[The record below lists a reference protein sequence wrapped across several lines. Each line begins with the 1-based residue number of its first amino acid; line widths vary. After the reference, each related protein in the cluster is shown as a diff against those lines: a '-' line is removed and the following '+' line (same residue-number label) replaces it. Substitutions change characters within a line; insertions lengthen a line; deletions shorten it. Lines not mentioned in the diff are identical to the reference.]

1 MEETCALRD
10 FLPDVTVLR
19 GPHDNHSSSNV
30 WTGVLPVT
38 DLAAAMTSLS
48 HQLKRLALPQNDPS
62 LFTRHQVASLLFDP
76 KEAANI
82 DRDTFFALGCTGLE
96 ELMGIDSSF
105 QIFEETLF
113 NPTSKT
119 MERSVQSKAMNN
131 QLDENISLFL
141 THLSPYF
148 MLKPAQKCLE
158 WLIHRFHIHLYN
170 QDCLIGCVLP
180 YHETKVF
187 VRVIQLLK
195 ISDPTHKWNWMH
207 PIQKPGVPLA
217 RSTVITHCY
226 KDMDFMEFICK
237 LPTQS
242 LKVFSEDTGEA
253 AKLRVLMSF
262 YASTIVSAL
271 DAAEKISDA
280 LIAKLLPYVQKGLKS
295 SVVDYKAATYMI
307 VCQLAVKTVM
317 EPHLVKALASQVSR
331 TLLKTASLVRDGV
344 GCLIILLQS
353 QQSNDVGKKPFVHLC
368 KVPDLVNI
376 LHDISS
382 SYDAHSLLQ
391 YLLPNLVCAIILSST
406 EDTVEQADPDV
417 CKSYLEAILH
427 NIPLER
433 DLDKL
438 LACTFLQEFLT
449 YGEVHGADSDKMA
462 KLCQFLLPL
471 IRLLESKYP
480 EALDFVLEK
489 ELKNVSDEQKQSLF
503 HQFISLT
510 TSGGKHELLAEC
522 DTSLLLSLN
531 HPQPAVRH
539 LALVH
544 LKDIIE
550 KSQAGF
556 DESFIKEA
564 IVARL
569 MDDNV
574 EVLLSAL
581 DSFKLYHSHF
591 STEEMVS
598 NLLSLFDRT
607 DLSQGDSWYKVL
619 EEALDLLQDNSIKDH
634 PALCSTVVL
643 TAIPH
648 MIFTNSQ
655 FHSAENKMAVHL
667 GRSDICSLHPL
678 LKGWPEALG
687 ESLQKATHGDSF
699 VLINSNLAH
708 LLSNNLTAV
717 DASSVLKMVEDL
729 VHIAD
734 KDSFMMRQKVTFHV
748 LSHALV
754 EGYSGCQDPELQAA
768 ITIFQ
773 LLDKRLRNLEAPAQN
788 ITDKWMLDA
797 SSGQQL
803 HSIVLTK
810 YIEKLNAGQGADAE
824 EAVLLML
831 CLKIFINNLQR
842 PESFP
847 KGNVWWNPETME
859 SVSRNYLQICI
870 GLFDVTVLG
879 ASEGEHT
886 INFRALL
893 SFLIMQHF
901 QNHVELFSFLSLLWT
916 YGCNLSSPL
925 ACTVN
930 IVLQTRALYI
940 GHTLLTSQSAQKKKQ
955 LASIS
960 TAVVVALLVNLTSP
974 VREVRRAAIT
984 CLRALGAVIDS
995 PLSQVINAVMERT
1008 EEIIADSTYVAQA
1021 LGSMF
1026 EELQT
1031 SGSSKTT
1038 QKLSNALNLLL
1049 SLLQTPSCPSYVC
1062 RVLLKVLDDVNGEAV
1077 LTRLLPV
1084 LDRLLEKVA
1093 RSASQILPDEA
1104 LLLQLILGK
1113 YNEHS
1118 AGLLS
1123 KNAECLDIF
1132 LRALTTPQVIA
1143 DGMPSF
1149 QITALGQ
1156 ISKTFFAAIED
1167 GTVQQKLLGIL
1178 FDLLVDNKNS
1188 AYAQAVS
1195 SAFKSISVNAGHV
1208 SAELEPPGKDKSVS
1222 SVRETRRSKM
1232 QGQRKPQA
1240 DVPEEGNVNWP
1251 RTTLILELLQHK
1263 KKLKEP
1269 QLLVPT
1275 LFYLL
1280 SRCLEPTNP
1289 VPDNLEYTKQLILSC
1304 LLNICEKISLNNAQD
1319 AKEILDE
1326 EKFNVELIVQCVRTS
1341 EMPQTHHHALLL
1353 LGAAS
1358 GIFPDKVLHN
1368 IMPIFTFMGASV
1380 MRLDDSYS
1388 FQVISKTVQTVIPAL
1403 IQAEGEASQDT
1414 KDNVEKV
1421 VEKIIHV
1428 FVDALPHVPEH
1439 RRLPI
1444 LSQLL
1449 DTVGTE
1455 RFLWALLVLL
1465 FQQHVTK
1472 TVTVA
1477 TNGEKDA
1484 VLEQDTEFWISVC
1497 CEFSVYNQLESL
1509 IKLLNFLGK
1518 LPENKDEEN
1527 PEQKKGKAQKQK
1539 PQKEDSQ
1546 LFSVESHSAK
1556 QLRHFKFLAV
1566 SFMAQ
1571 LLASHS
1577 FVGKVVECEVAE
1589 GLKEL
1594 EQSLLEE
1601 VLCYINLVASS
1612 VEANAD
1618 KPTAKFWRA
1627 LLNKSY
1633 ELLDKVN
1640 ALLPTETFIP
1650 VIRGLMS
1657 NHLPSVRRKAMDLLN
1672 NKLQH
1677 RTQWQEEQVELLLGL
1692 VEDLISVANRKANV
1706 EGEEQAINRQ
1716 TALYSLKLLCKCF
1729 GSNRQQ
1735 VFVPVLNAAVDL
1747 ISAKEPEEK
1756 NVVGS
1761 ALLCIAEITST
1772 IKALAIPQL
1781 PRLMPALLTTL
1792 KQRKELLTSEIH
1804 LLSSVT
1810 ALQKVVET
1818 LPHFLS
1824 PYLQETLLQVTRLN
1838 KIADKVGP
1846 TSQLSIRVTALKATL
1861 ATNLAARVLLPAITK
1876 CYCHLVDTRQQKCLG
1891 FLMDILREHIAS
1903 MEKQQLSS
1911 HQSELTSFFLKA
1923 LDYRTEH
1930 LESDLEEVNTTE
1942 GHIINCLIIMV
1953 MKLSE
1958 ATFRPLF
1965 FKLFDWSKT
1974 EGAPKD
1980 RLLTFCRLADCI
1992 ADKLKGLFTLFAGH
2006 LVKPFADILNQT
2018 NTMKT
2023 DEEFFES
2030 GDNDEKSC
2038 LLLEF
2043 VLNCLHKIFLYDT
2056 QHFVSKERAEA
2067 LMMPLVD
2074 QIENLLG
2081 GDEKYHMR
2089 VSRSLVPCIAQFSVA
2104 MADDSLWKPLNYQIL
2119 LKMRH
2124 SSPKVRFAA
2133 MLVLVDLVE
2142 KLRENYMIL
2151 LPESIPFLAE
2161 LMEDECE
2168 EVEQQC
2174 QKTIKQLET
2183 ILGES
2188 LQSYF

>member
-1 MEETCALRD
+1 
-10 FLPDVTVLR
+10 
-19 GPHDNHSSSNV
+19 
-30 WTGVLPVT
+30 
-38 DLAAAMTSLS
+38 MTSLS
-48 HQLKRLALPQNDPS
+48 QQLKRLALPQNDPS
-62 LFTRHQVASLLFDP
+62 LLSRHQVASLLFDP

-82 DRDTFFALGCTGLE
+82 DRDTFFAIGCTGLE

-105 QIFEETLF
+105 EIFEETLF
-113 NPTSKT
+113 STTSKT
-119 MERSVQSKAMNN
+119 IERSVQTKVMNK

-141 THLSPYF
+141 THVSPFF

-170 QDCLIGCVLP
+170 QDSLIGCVLP

-195 ISDPTHKWNWMH
+195 IAEPTHKWNWLH

-226 KDMDFMEFICK
+226 KDMDFMEFICNLATK
-237 LPTQS
+237 S
-242 LKVFSEDTGEA
+242 VKVFSEETGSA
-253 AKLRVLMSF
+253 TKLRVLMSF
-262 YASTIVSAL
+262 YVSTIVAAL

-280 LIAKLLPYVQKGLKS
+280 FVAKLLPYVQKGLKS
-295 SVVDYKAATYMI
+295 SLVDYKAATYMI
-307 VCQLAVKTVM
+307 ICQLAVKTVM
-317 EPHLVKALASQVSR
+317 DPSLVKALASQISR
-331 TLLKTASLVRDGV
+331 TLLKTSSLAREGV

-353 QQSNDVGKKPFVHLC
+353 QESNDVGTKPFVHLC

-376 LHDISS
+376 LQEIST
-382 SYDAHSLLQ
+382 SYDTCSLLQ
-391 YLLPNLVCAIILSST
+391 YLLPKLICTIIPSSI
-406 EDTVEQADPDV
+406 EDTVEQASPDV
-417 CKSYLEAILH
+417 CKSNLEAILH

-438 LACTFLQEFLT
+438 LACTFLQEYIT
-449 YGEVHGADSDKMA
+449 YGEEHKADSSKMNE
-462 KLCQFLLPL
+462 LGQCLLPL

-489 ELKNVSDEQKQSLF
+489 ELKNVSDQEKQSLF
-503 HQFISLT
+503 HQFIALT
-510 TSGGKHELLAEC
+510 TSGGKHELLEQC

-550 KSQAGF
+550 QSKAGF

-564 IVARL
+564 IAARL

-581 DSFKLYHSHF
+581 HSFRLYHSHF
-591 STEEMVS
+591 DTEEMVS
-598 NLLSLFDRT
+598 NLLNLFDRT
-607 DLSQGDSWYKVL
+607 DLSLGDSWYKVL
-619 EEALDLLQDNSIKDH
+619 EEATDLIIQDNSVKDH
-634 PALCSTVVL
+634 PELFNRVIL
-643 TAIPH
+643 TMLPH
-648 MIFTNSQ
+648 MVFTNNQ
-655 FHSAENKMAVHL
+655 FNTAENKMAVHL
-667 GRSDICSLHPL
+667 GRSEICSLHPL
-678 LKGWPEALG
+678 LKGWPEALDG
-687 ESLQKATHGDSF
+687 SLEKATRRNSL

-708 LLSNNLTAV
+708 LLSKNVAAV
-717 DASSVLKMVEDL
+717 DASSVLKLVEDL
-729 VHIAD
+729 VRVAD
-734 KDSFMMRQKVTFHV
+734 KDTVLMRQKVTFHV

-754 EGYSGCQDPELQAA
+754 EGYSSCQDPELQVA
-768 ITIFQ
+768 IRVFQ
-773 LLDKRLRNLEAPAQN
+773 LLEKRLRNLEAPTQDM
-788 ITDKWMLDA
+788 TDQWTLDA
-797 SSGQQL
+797 NSGEQL
-803 HSIVLTK
+803 HRIVLTQ
-810 YIEKLNAGQGADAE
+810 YIEKLNAGQGADME
-824 EAVLLML
+824 EAFLLML
-831 CLKIFINNLQR
+831 SLKNFMCNLR
-842 PESFP
+842 CPETFP
-847 KGNVWWNPETME
+847 KGDMWWNPETMDGL
-859 SVSRNYLQICI
+859 SRNYLELCI
-870 GLFDVTVLG
+870 GLFDVIVWG
-879 ASEGEHT
+879 ASDGKHT
-886 INFRALL
+886 VNFRSLMSL
-893 SFLIMQHF
+893 FFKEHF
-901 QNHVELFSFLSLLWT
+901 QNHEELFSFLSLLWT
-916 YGCNLSSPL
+916 YSYNLSSPL
-925 ACTVN
+925 GRTVN
-930 IVLQTRALYI
+930 VVLQTRALYI
-940 GHTLLTSQSAQKKKQ
+940 GHTLLTSQTVQKKKQ
-955 LASIS
+955 FALISSPVIAS
-960 TAVVVALLVNLTSP
+960 LLINLTSP

-984 CLRALGAVIDS
+984 CLRAFDTVKDS
-995 PLSQVINAVMERT
+995 PLFPVFHAVLERT

-1021 LGSMF
+1021 LGNMC
-1026 EELQT
+1026 EEQQP
-1031 SGSSKTT
+1031 SGSSKSS
-1038 QKLSNALNLLL
+1038 QKLSSALCQLL
-1049 SLLQTPSCPSYVC
+1049 SLLQTPSCPSYVG
-1062 RVLLKVLDDVNGEAV
+1062 RVLLKVLNDVNGETI
-1077 LTRLLPV
+1077 LTRLLSV
-1084 LDRLLEKVA
+1084 LERLLEKVTH
-1093 RSASQILPDEA
+1093 SASQVLPDEA

-1113 YNEHS
+1113 FNEHS
-1118 AGLLS
+1118 AALLS
-1123 KNAECLDIF
+1123 KDAQCLNIF
-1132 LRALTTPQVIA
+1132 VQALKTPQVIPSE
-1143 DGMPSF
+1143 MPSL
-1149 QITALGQ
+1149 QVTALGQ
-1156 ISKTFFAAIED
+1156 ITKSFFAAIED
-1167 GTVQQKLLGIL
+1167 GSVQQKLLGIL

-1188 AYAQAVS
+1188 ACVQAVS
-1195 SAFKSISVNAGHV
+1195 SAFKSISVNAGYI
-1208 SAELEPPGKDKSVS
+1208 SAELEPPGRDKCVS
-1222 SVRETRRSKM
+1222 TVRQTRRSKL
-1232 QGQRKPQA
+1232 QTQRKPQTDA
-1240 DVPEEGNVNWP
+1240 PEEGNVNWS
-1251 RTTLILELLQHK
+1251 RTTIILELLQHK

-1280 SRCLEPTNP
+1280 SRCLEPSSP
-1289 VPDNLEYTKQLILSC
+1289 EQENLEYTKQLILSC
-1304 LLNICEKISLNNAQD
+1304 LLNICQRISLDSDKD
-1319 AKEILDE
+1319 AKDVLDE

-1403 IQAEGEASQDT
+1403 IQVEGDASQDT
-1414 KDNVEKV
+1414 KDSVEKV

-1449 DTVGTE
+1449 DTVGAE
-1455 RFLWALLVLL
+1455 RFLWVLLVLL
-1465 FQQHVTK
+1465 FQQYVTK
-1472 TVTVA
+1472 TVVMV

-1497 CEFSVYNQLESL
+1497 CEFSVNNQLKSL
-1509 IKLLNFLGK
+1509 IKLLKFLTK
-1518 LPENKDEEN
+1518 LPENKDEDN
-1527 PEQKKGKAQKQK
+1527 SEQKKGKAQKQK

-1546 LFSVESHSAK
+1546 LFSVDSHSAK
-1556 QLRHFKFLAV
+1556 QLRHFKFLSV

-1577 FVGKVVECEVAE
+1577 FVGKVVECEAAE

-1594 EQSLLEE
+1594 EQRVLEE
-1601 VLCYINLVASS
+1601 VLCYINLVAAS

-1677 RTQWQEEQVELLLGL
+1677 RTQWPEEQIDLLLGL
-1692 VEDLISVANRKANV
+1692 VTDLLSVALRKANV
-1706 EGEEQAINRQ
+1706 EGEEQAVNRQ

-1729 GSNRQQ
+1729 GSHRQQ

-1761 ALLCIAEITST
+1761 ALLCVAEITST

-1781 PRLMPALLTTL
+1781 PRLMPALLNTL
-1792 KQRKELLTSEIH
+1792 KYRKELLTSEIH
-1804 LLSSVT
+1804 LLSTVT

-1818 LPHFLS
+1818 LPHFIS
-1824 PYLQETLLQVTRLN
+1824 PYLQESLLQVTRLN
-1838 KIADKVGP
+1838 RIAVKVGP
-1846 TSQLSIRVTALKATL
+1846 TSQLSVRVTAMKTIL
-1861 ATNLAARVLLPAITK
+1861 ATKLAARVLLPAITK
-1876 CYCHLVDTRQQKCLG
+1876 CYCDLVDTQQQKCLG

-1903 MEKQQLSS
+1903 MDKQQLSS

-1923 LDYRTEH
+1923 LDYRAEH
-1930 LESDLEEVNTTE
+1930 LQMDLKEVGTTE

-1974 EGAPKD
+1974 EGASKD

-2006 LVKPFADILNQT
+2006 LVKPFAEILNQT
-2018 NTMKT
+2018 NTIKT

-2030 GDNDEKSC
+2030 EDNQEKSC

-2081 GDEKYHMR
+2081 GDDKYHMR

-2133 MLVLVDLVE
+2133 LLVLVDLVE
-2142 KLRENYMIL
+2142 KLRENYMVL

-2174 QKTIKQLET
+2174 QKAIKQLET